1 MILRTAMMLSAT
13 VSMSGCGGLIIY
25 DGSRN
30 QSEDVIGRAM
40 AERNPDLNSND
51 AAACVVSG
59 MSVQEVVTLGVSDVR
74 TVTTK
79 TKTNLEEVLQ
89 RPDVAACIA
98 ALPKTEPV
106 E

>member
-1 MILRTAMMLSAT
+1 MMLRSAMMVSAT
-13 VSMSGCGGLIIY
+13 VSMPGCGGMIIY

-30 QSEDVIGRAM
+30 QSKDVIGRAM
-40 AERNPDLNSND
+40 AERNPELNSED

-59 MSVQEVVTLGVSDVR
+59 MSIQEVVTLGISDVR
-74 TVTTK
+74 VVTTK

-98 ALPKTEPV
+98 ALPRTEPV

>member
-1 MILRTAMMLSAT
+1 MRLRTAMLLSAT

-30 QSEDVIGRAM
+30 QSKDVIGRAM
-40 AERNPDLNSND
+40 SDRNPELNSDD

-59 MSVQEVVTLGVSDVR
+59 MSVQAVVTLGVSDVR

-106 E
+106 K

>member
-1 MILRTAMMLSAT
+1 M
-13 VSMSGCGGLIIY
+13 IIY

-30 QSEDVIGRAM
+30 QSKDVIGRAM
-40 AERNPDLNSND
+40 ADRNPGLNSDD
-51 AAACVVSG
+51 AAACAVSG

-79 TKTNLEEVLQ
+79 TKTNMEEVLQ
-89 RPDVAACIA
+89 RPDVAACLA

-106 E
+106 Q

>member
-1 MILRTAMMLSAT
+1 MIFRTAMMLSAT

-30 QSEDVIGRAM
+30 QSKDVIGRAM
-40 AERNPDLNSND
+40 ADRNPDLNSDD

-89 RPDVAACIA
+89 RPDVAACLA

-106 E
+106 Q

>member
-30 QSEDVIGRAM
+30 QSKDVIGRAM
-40 AERNPDLNSND
+40 ADRNPELNSED

-59 MSVQEVVTLGVSDVR
+59 MSIQEVVTLGVSDVR

-89 RPDVAACIA
+89 RPDVAACLA

-106 E
+106 Q

>member
-1 MILRTAMMLSAT
+1 
-13 VSMSGCGGLIIY
+13 MSGCGGLIIY

-30 QSEDVIGRAM
+30 QSKDVIGRAM
-40 AERNPDLNSND
+40 ADRNPELNSED

-59 MSVQEVVTLGVSDVR
+59 MSIQEVVTLGVSDVR

-89 RPDVAACIA
+89 RPDVAACLA

-106 E
+106 Q

>member
-1 MILRTAMMLSAT
+1 MIFRTAMMLSAT

-25 DGSRN
+25 DGSRT
-30 QSEDVIGRAM
+30 QSKDVIGRAM
-40 AERNPDLNSND
+40 ADRNPELNSED

-59 MSVQEVVTLGVSDVR
+59 MSIQEVVTLGVSDVR

-89 RPDVAACIA
+89 RPDVAACLA

-106 E
+106 Q